1 MRWAATICDNCWAG
15 HAWRLSVSLTNAPV
29 TTRASRCAALPKKD
43 PLMSSIKLRR
53 ILVSIHLYAAAL
65 LAPAFL
71 LVAVTGGLYLADVKG
86 EMAETPVA
94 IPAGTTFDPES
105 PTFEADVKA
114 FLVAQNLPADFDYI
128 RARGDSF
135 TTRPTSRTH
144 VAFEQK
150 DGVLTAKK
158 VTPSPMAA
166 LMEIH
171 KGHGPALY
179 RVFGV
184 LVGLMLFI
192 VVLGGL
198 AVGLLSPAYRKATV
212 VSTIA
217 GSIVF
222 AYVAFLA

>member
-1 MRWAATICDNCWAG
+1 MFR
-15 HAWRLSVSLTNAPV
+15 HSPLSTESI
-29 TTRASRCAALPKKD
+29 S
-43 PLMSSIKLRR
+43 MSPIKIRR
-53 ILVSIHLYAAAL
+53 ILVSIHLYAAAI

-71 LVAVTGGLYLADVKG
+71 LVAISGGLYFADVKG
-86 EMAETPVA
+86 EMAETPVV

-114 FLVAQNLPADFDYI
+114 FLVAQKLPSEFDYI

-144 VAFEQK
+144 VTFEQK

-158 VTPSPMAA
+158 VTPNLTAA

-171 KGHGPALY
+171 KGHGPSIY
-179 RVFGV
+179 RTYGI

-192 VVLGGL
+192 VIIGGV
-198 AVGLLSPAYRKATV
+198 AVGLLSPAYRKATTLSV
-212 VSTIA
+212 IG
-217 GSIVF
+217 GSALF

>member
-1 MRWAATICDNCWAG
+1 
-15 HAWRLSVSLTNAPV
+15 
-29 TTRASRCAALPKKD
+29 
-43 PLMSSIKLRR
+43 MSPIKIRR

-86 EMAETPVA
+86 EMVETPVT
-94 IPAGTTFDPES
+94 IPAGTTFDTKS

-114 FLVAQNLPADFDYI
+114 FLVAQKLPSEFDYI
-128 RARGDSF
+128 RARGDNF

-144 VAFEQK
+144 VTFEQK
-150 DGVLTAKK
+150 DDVLTAKK

-179 RVFGV
+179 RIFGV

-192 VVLGGL
+192 VIIGGV
-198 AVGLLSPAYRKATV
+198 AVGYLSPAYRKQTV
-212 VSTIA
+212 LSVIA
-217 GSIVF
+217 GSAVF
-222 AYVAFLA
+222 GYVAFLA

>member
-1 MRWAATICDNCWAG
+1 
-15 HAWRLSVSLTNAPV
+15 
-29 TTRASRCAALPKKD
+29 
-43 PLMSSIKLRR
+43 MSPIKLRR
-53 ILVSIHLYAAAL
+53 ILVSIHLYAAAI

-71 LVAVTGGLYLADVKG
+71 LVAITGGLYLFDVKG
-86 EMAETPVA
+86 EMVETPVT
-94 IPAGTTFDPES
+94 IPAGTTFDTKS

-114 FLVAQNLPADFDYI
+114 FLQMQNLPADFDYI

-144 VAFEQK
+144 ITFEQK

-158 VTPSPMAA
+158 VTPTPLAA
-166 LMEIH
+166 LLEIH

-179 RVFGV
+179 RTYGV

-192 VVLGGL
+192 VVIGGV

-212 VSTIA
+212 LSVIG
-217 GSIVF
+217 GSALF
-222 AYVAFLA
+222 GYVAFLA